1 MSSVFT
7 RIMKGELP
15 GHVPYADDRCIALM
29 SINPI
34 APGHCLV
41 IPRVEIDQWTALDDD
56 TTAHLTTVAR
66 RLGHALAAEFPCE
79 RIGLVIAG
87 FEVPHCHLHVIPA
100 RSMADLD
107 FSRAAASVDQQILAS
122 QSAAIAAR
130 LAS

>member
-1 MSSVFT
+1 MN
-7 RIMKGELP
+7 GELP
-15 GHVPYADDRCIALM
+15 GHIPHADVHCIVLL

-41 IPRVEIDQWTALDDD
+41 IPRVEVDQWTALDD
-56 TTAHLTTVAR
+56 TVAGHLMAVAK
-66 RLGHALAAEFPCE
+66 RLGNALAGEFPCE
-79 RIGLVIAG
+79 RVGLVIAG

-107 FSRAAASVDQQILAS
+107 FSRAAATVDHGDLAR

-130 LAS
+130 MIT